1 MVELKVFVKD
11 KILSLSANGAVL
23 SQAEL
28 MHIGFI
34 KERVSLKLTSVEG
47 ELLVHA
53 GHSGLHRNPI
63 WMLGASSVNE
73 DTPFPDWN
81 ISLQG
86 GNQLQS
92 PCMVISCPPYVK
104 IEVH

>member
-1 MVELKVFVKD
+1 MVEIKVFVQDEVLK
-11 KILSLSANGAVL
+11 LSANGAVL
-23 SQAEL
+23 SQSEL
-28 MHIGFI
+28 LHVGFI

-53 GHSGLHRNPI
+53 SHSGLHRSPM

-81 ISLQG
+81 VSLV
-86 GNQLQS
+86 GNSLLQS
-92 PCMVISCPPYVK
+92 PCMVIKCPKDVK